1 MDNYQIADSFSLLAK
16 LTDIH
21 GENSFKAKS
30 YASASF
36 VIEKL
41 PVQLSETPHEKIFS
55 IKGIGDS
62 TGKKII
68 ELLTTGTLIMLEEI
82 IEKTP
87 AGVMEMMNIKG
98 IGPKKIATIWKEMEI
113 ESVGELLYACKENR
127 LKLYKGFGEKTQHN
141 VIETIEFYLKSKGS
155 FLFSQLHLMAEEVNI
170 FFKKIFLTNKIELAG
185 AYKRQLEIIN
195 ELQIVIDDTTENIA
209 HALSAINDFELIEQN
224 GHVLLYRA
232 AIGLKIRVYACDEKP
247 IMQQV
252 FFINCSDEFGEA
264 FAQRY
269 TNIDFTTCENEEDIF
284 TKANLNY
291 IVPCQRET
299 ISILDKALQGP
310 LPLLLQPT
318 DIKGIIHSHS
328 NWSDGSYTIEEM
340 AKAAISKGF
349 EYLVISDH
357 SKSAFYANGLSE
369 ERIKQQHLYVDELN
383 QQLAPFKIFKSIES
397 DILNDGSLDYS
408 NAVLSTFDL
417 VIASVHS
424 NLKMSEEKA
433 MLRLLAAIENPY
445 TTILGHL
452 TGRLLLSRKGYPVD
466 HKKIIDACAAN
477 NVVIELNAHPSRLD
491 MDWRHIDYALQK
503 NVLISID
510 PDAHSLDG
518 FDDIRYGVLMAQKA
532 MVSKEN
538 NLSSFSLKA
547 FEEFLLRKKSS
558 QFKTS

>member
-16 LTDIH
+16 LTEIH

-30 YASASF
+30 YATAAF
-36 VIEKL
+36 TIEKL
-41 PVQLSETPHEKIFS
+41 PLPLSETPPEKIVA
-55 IKGIGDS
+55 IKGIGES
-62 TGKKII
+62 TAKKIV
-68 ELLTTGTLIMLEEI
+68 ELLQTGMLKSLEEM

-87 AGVMEMMNIKG
+87 PGVMELLNIKG
-98 IGPKKIATIWKEMEI
+98 IGPKKIAAIWKEMEI

-155 FLFSQLHLMAEEVNI
+155 FLFSQINLMAEEVKS
-170 FFKKIFLTNKIELAG
+170 FFEKIFLTKKIALAG
-185 AYKRQLEIIN
+185 AYTRQLEIIH
-195 ELQIVIDDTTENIA
+195 ELQLVIDDTTENIENK
-209 HALSAINDFELIEQN
+209 LSAVPDFELVEKNQ
-224 GHVLLYRA
+224 HDLLYRA
-232 AIGLKIRVYACDEKP
+232 AVGLKIRLYGCDNTPFMK
-247 IMQQV
+247 QV
-252 FFINCSDEFGEA
+252 FFKNCSDEFGEA
-264 FAQRY
+264 FAQQY
-269 TNIDFTTCENEEDIF
+269 NSIDYVACENEEAIF
-284 TKANLNY
+284 KKAAIHY
-291 IVPCQRET
+291 IPACQREAV
-299 ISILDKALQGP
+299 SIIEKAQKNP
-310 LPLLLQPT
+310 LPALLQAS

-328 NWSDGSYTIEEM
+328 NWSDGSFTIEEM
-340 AKAAISKGF
+340 AKSAIAKGF

-357 SKSAFYANGLSE
+357 SKTAFYANGLKE
-369 ERIKQQHLYVDELN
+369 DRIKEQHIYIDELN
-383 QQLAPFKIFKSIES
+383 KQLAPFKILKSIES

-408 NAVLSTFDL
+408 NAILSTFDL

-433 MLRLLAAIENPY
+433 MLRLMNAIENPY
-445 TTILGHL
+445 TTILGHV

-491 MDWRHIDYALQK
+491 MDWRYIDYALEK

-532 MVSKEN
+532 MVGKEN
-538 NLSSFSLKA
+538 NLSSFSLA
-547 FEEFLLRKKSS
+547 ELEAFLLKKNPAL
-558 QFKTS
+558 

>member
-30 YASASF
+30 YATAAF
-36 VIEKL
+36 TIEKL
-41 PVQLSETPHEKIFS
+41 PMQLSETPSEKIFE
-55 IKGIGDS
+55 IKGIGES

-68 ELLTTGTLIMLEEI
+68 ELLDTGVLKALEDM

-87 AGVMEMMNIKG
+87 PGVMELLNIKG

-155 FLFSQLHLMAEEVNI
+155 FLFSQINLMAEDVKS
-170 FFKKIFLTNKIELAG
+170 FFEKIFLTNKISFTG
-185 AYKRQLEIIN
+185 AYIRQEEIIN
-195 ELQIVIDDTTENIA
+195 ELQLVIDDTTNNIENK
-209 HALSAINDFELIEQN
+209 LSAVPDFELVEKNQ
-224 GHVLLYRA
+224 HDLLYRA
-232 AIGLKIRVYACDEKP
+232 SVGLKIRLYGCDDTTF
-247 IMQQV
+247 MQQV
-252 FFINCSDEFGEA
+252 FFKNCSDEFGA
-264 FAQRY
+264 TFAQQY
-269 TNIDFTTCENEEDIF
+269 NSIDFAACENEEAIF
-284 TKANLNY
+284 EKASLNY
-291 IVPCQRET
+291 IPACQRESV
-299 ISILDKALQGP
+299 SIIEKAKQNLLP
-310 LPLLLQPT
+310 PLLQVS

-328 NWSDGSYTIEEM
+328 NWSDGSFTIEEM
-340 AKAAISKGF
+340 AKSAIEKGF

-357 SKSAFYANGLSE
+357 SKSAFYANGLQE
-369 ERIKQQHLYVDELN
+369 NRIKEQHIYIDELN
-383 QQLAPFKIFKSIES
+383 KQLVPFKIFKSIES

-408 NAVLSTFDL
+408 DAILSTFDL
-417 VIASVHS
+417 VIASIHS

-433 MLRLLAAIENPY
+433 MMRLMNAIENPY
-445 TTILGHL
+445 TTILGHM

-491 MDWRHIDYALQK
+491 IDWRHISYALKK

-518 FDDIRYGVLMAQKA
+518 FDDIRYGVLIAQKA
-532 MVSKEN
+532 LVSKEN
-538 NLSSFSLKA
+538 NLSSFGLKELEA
-547 FEEFLLRKKSS
+547 FLLTKK
-558 QFKTS
+558 KN